1 MKINTI
7 LFAILSIIC
16 LVLPRCFGA
25 YSFGLDFWETSI
37 TVPGN
42 NVLLLLCLAASVF
55 YLFRRGHPF
64 RFSFYPLLLTILFLF
79 VFISWSMHLS
89 ALSTLPL
96 DGYVTVDYHTVEWA
110 KHYTNRVGRMYLT
123 LPLLFLS
130 ALLIWS
136 DAKNPFSVL
145 LYLPLL
151 ALPSSAVAAYQY
163 FFDRTFLAPVT
174 TMIFGLSAHGCAIG
188 ISLYFLSIIAFAGI
202 WLNFRNRYLYLFACA
217 FLAIIG
223 THFLQTQQT
232 VQIGWLLLIGLLP
245 KMYLYAAADIRTFS
259 KMTRRFANAM
269 ALGVAIIAAA
279 MLCGKYFLSARDVFY
294 QRHHAEHPQ
303 ETSPQPSLIND
314 FKIVAQKHD
323 SARIY
328 YATPAI
334 HMFLDA
340 PLIGWGPAG
349 YQHNQLNYQHRYN
362 IPAGPIHNAAD
373 YYLQLLADLG
383 LLGCLV
389 VLLIHIYPLWM
400 VFKIRHRVSG
410 LSSRLCAA
418 LLGSSSAIWLLLYI
432 TGPHVDYLEVLW
444 PYACI
449 QAVMVAI
456 ALQHG
461 YQPKLLSNKTFIA
474 VVALATTLY
483 GIGSFKNAFSF
494 HAHNYAQ
501 KISGIVSGGYRPEWQ
516 FENDTNSIKRWIW
529 TSKNMQFKAT
539 AASDY
544 FMFLIAASPHNS
556 TPPQGLTVTLRLNG
570 NILDT
575 VTFINGGTKS
585 LLYYVPG
592 LKGTEVLF
600 SIHAS
605 RTFKPSEKGE
615 TKDSRELGVML
626 LTTFAKRDDGSL
638 VLNGIAISSSGYPF
652 LRLKEEKNR
661 PLHFRNALFLAE
673 LPEGECGFYEWET
686 WNAQGI
692 ERWPTDVPLRI
703 RWTGMRASMPIPDFW
718 KHKDWSLYV
727 YAGHPD
733 LSHNPVR
740 LTMYA
745 GEDIIKTVT
754 FAEQRWLVIPIASS
768 LISRHSMVTFQ
779 VNRTWNPLLAGLSPD
794 ARDLGVAIAIPSP

>member
-1 MKINTI
+1 LKISTI

-25 YSFGLDFWETSI
+25 DSFGSDFWETPL

-42 NVLLLLCLAASVF
+42 NFLLLLCLAAGVF
-55 YLFRRGHPF
+55 YLFCSASPF
-64 RFSFYPLLLTILFLF
+64 RRSFYPLLLTIFFLI
-79 VFISWSMHLS
+79 VLISSAVHLT
-89 ALSTLPL
+89 ALSRLPL

-110 KHYTNRVGRMYLT
+110 QHFTNRVGRMYMT
-123 LPLLFLS
+123 LPLLFLA
-130 ALLIWS
+130 ALLIWR
-136 DAKNPFSVL
+136 DATNPYFL
-145 LYLPLL
+145 LLFVPLL
-151 ALPSSAVAAYQY
+151 FLPSCAVAAYQY
-163 FFDRTFLAPVT
+163 FFDRFFLAPT
-174 TMIFGLSAHGCAIG
+174 SSMIFGLSAHGCAIG
-188 ISLYFLSIIAFAGI
+188 ISVYFLSIIAFAGI
-202 WLNFRNRYLYLFACA
+202 WLNFRNRYTYLFIFA
-217 FLAIIG
+217 FLAMVG

-232 VQIGWLLLIGLLP
+232 VQIGWLLLAGLLP
-245 KMYLYAAADIRTFS
+245 RMYLYAAAETRTFS
-259 KMTRRFANAM
+259 KLARRLAH
-269 ALGVAIIAAA
+269 ALAFGVVIIAAV
-279 MLCGKYFLSARDVFY
+279 MLCGKYFLSAHDVFL
-294 QRHHAEHPQ
+294 QRLYAEHPQ
-303 ETSPQPSLIND
+303 KAPRQTSIID
-314 FKIVAQKHD
+314 DCKIVAQKHD

-328 YATPAI
+328 YAAPAI
-334 HMFLDA
+334 HMFMDA

-389 VLLIHIYPLWM
+389 AVFIHLYPLWM
-400 VFKIRHRVSG
+400 VYKIRNRISG
-410 LSSRLCAA
+410 VSSRLCAA
-418 LLGSSSAIWLLLYI
+418 LLGSASAIWLLLYI

-449 QAVMVAI
+449 QAVMVTI

-461 YQPKLLSNKTFIA
+461 YQPKSLSTKTFISA
-474 VVALATTLY
+474 VALAATLY
-483 GIGSFKNAFSF
+483 GIGCLKNAFSF
-494 HAHNYAQ
+494 HAYNYAL
-501 KISGIVSGGYRPEWQ
+501 KISGIVSGGYHPEWQ
-516 FENDTNSIKRWIW
+516 FENNEIKRWIW

-556 TPPQGLTVTLRLNG
+556 APPQGLTVTLRVNG
-570 NILDT
+570 NTLDR

-592 LKGTEVLF
+592 LKDTEVLF

-605 RTFKPSEKGE
+605 KTFKPSEKGE

-626 LTTFAKRDDGSL
+626 LTTFAKRDDGSP
-638 VLNGIAISSSGYPF
+638 VLNGITINSSGYPF

-673 LPEGECGFYEWET
+673 LPEGDCGFYTWET
-686 WNAQGI
+686 WDAQMVGA
-692 ERWPTDVPLRI
+692 WPKGVPLRL

-718 KHKDWSLYV
+718 KHKDGALYV

-733 LSHNPVR
+733 LNHDPVM
-740 LTMYA
+740 LTIYA
-745 GEDIIKTVT
+745 GGDIIKTVT
-754 FAEQRWLVIPIASS
+754 FAEQRWLAIPIASS
-768 LISRHSMVTFQ
+768 LISRHTMVTFQ
-779 VNRTWNPLLAGLSPD
+779 VNRTWNPRLTGQSSD
-794 ARDLGVAIAIPSP
+794 SRDLGVAIAIPPQP